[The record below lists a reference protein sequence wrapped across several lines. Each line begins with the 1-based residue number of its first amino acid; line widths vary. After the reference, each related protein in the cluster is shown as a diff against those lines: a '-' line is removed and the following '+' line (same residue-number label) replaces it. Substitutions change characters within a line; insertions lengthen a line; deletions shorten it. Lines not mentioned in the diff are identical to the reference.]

1 MLTHF
6 SPLQPLQN
14 YLSPQPMNLSASL
27 FIPFPNPV
35 LTHHNCALPSSL
47 RAPGWII
54 DGAWLSPSCPCCK
67 AWHRAVGFLLSH
79 TWTEEPQLAL
89 GMKVPNCLVSET
101 VGGLLADCAYPHII
115 KYWGC
120 HPWLLP
126 ARAWKVPSD
135 SWFTALIRNSW
146 CILDGYQSKS
156 VLIGKNS
163 VDSLMITRQ
172 REPGIFISTS
182 VLQARI
188 RC

>member
-1 MLTHF
+1 MLAHF

-126 ARAWKVPSD
+126 ARAWKVSSD
-135 SWFTALIRNSW
+135 SWFIALIRNSW
-146 CILDGYQSKS
+146 CIFRWLPVKECPDWKQLSGLFDDYQTERTRNFYLYLCSS
-156 VLIGKNS
+156 GKN
-163 VDSLMITRQ
+163 
-172 REPGIFISTS
+172 
-182 VLQARI
+182 
-188 RC
+188 